1 MSLSCSKSRS
11 RFLMILSWF
20 FAILDRSCA
29 VVRFWLHNS
38 RNSSWA
44 EFSIKIYG
52 SKVFRRFNDR
62 TQAYFL
68 KKIIEIGEESV
79 GPYLW
84 EVSRY
89 RDRPDL
95 SQRKKLKTCRIIIT
109 IVYIS
114 IIRPC
119 MRSMRI
125 SLSSSKY
132 TPAWIRRSFTAWSSI
147 FGIFASVSIFSLRV
161 SSARLI
167 FETKTWLEESRLRFD
182 RRVGLS
188 SFDLSSDWLA
198 IVLIKSW
205 AAFSG

>member
-1 MSLSCSKSRS
+1 MAQK
-11 RFLMILSWF
+11 F
-20 FAILDRSCA
+20 FGVSMTVHKRT
-29 VVRFWLHNS
+29 
-38 RNSSWA
+38 SS
-44 EFSIKIYG
+44 
-52 SKVFRRFNDR
+52 
-62 TQAYFL
+62 
-68 KKIIEIGEESV
+68 KKIIEIGEVSV
-79 GPYLW
+79 GPYPW

-95 SQRKKLKTCRIIIT
+95 SQRKKNSTL
-109 IVYIS
+109 VELLLYIS
-114 IIRPC
+114 INRPC

-205 AAFSG
+205 AAISG